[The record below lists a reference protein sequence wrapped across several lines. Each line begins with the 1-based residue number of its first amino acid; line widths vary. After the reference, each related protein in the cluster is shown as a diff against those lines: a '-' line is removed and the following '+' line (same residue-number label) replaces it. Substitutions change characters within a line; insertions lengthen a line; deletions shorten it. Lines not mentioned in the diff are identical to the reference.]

1 MNKQNKED
9 SKLVDSQNVDKH
21 VDKSR
26 RSFTRTGVIA
36 PIIMGFA
43 SRPAWAT
50 MDNCSFGQALSG
62 NLSQHPATCDSDT
75 PSTVSP
81 GVYQGDGGGQKW
93 EFYGVSSQRNVI
105 FSSVFTANPKIDV
118 KVQVNGSLTWVN
130 SGSAT
135 LEQVIKV
142 TNENKFRVN
151 SGSLPGGKNAVTNH
165 YIAAYL
171 NALSPKLIFPFTA
184 AQIKADWGVWDLY
197 STLQDIQQG
206 ELTALQANQYINFYN

>member
-81 GVYQGDGGGQKW
+81 GVYQGDGGGKKW
-93 EFYGVSSQRNVI
+93 EFYGVGSQRTVK
-105 FSSVFTANPKIDV
+105 FKSVF
-118 KVQVNGSLTWVN
+118 GSPLLQFKSGNTWDSN
-130 SGSAT
+130 KNAT
-135 LEQVIKV
+135 LEYVIKL
-142 TNENKFRVN
+142 TGN
-151 SGSLPGGKNAVTNH
+151 SIKIGNSTTDANAKTNH

-171 NALSPKLIFPFTA
+171 NALSPNLIFPFTA
-184 AQIKADWGVWDLY
+184 AQIKADWGHWTLY
-197 STLQDIQQG
+197 STLQDIQKG